1 MAEDEIVKHS
11 KAVIK
16 AWKNP
21 YTSWQ
26 KKALE
31 IASEIL
37 IIAFAISISVWFHN
51 WSDSLH
57 DRKEERE
64 FLEGLRSDLV
74 GDTSDINSGKLT
86 YEHSL
91 RDFKYFLRV
100 GSGDS
105 LNSDSAIVCNGG
117 FFNSYIFGPNTSR
130 YAALKGSGKFSI
142 IHNKELLRN
151 IIYLHDALFTRIGDL
166 DKYYLQYQQQLSTQ
180 LMDNVTPDSSL
191 LRFGNEVHLLR
202 LPKTRIQLE
211 LGRVL
216 ISYNILPMYDS
227 SLVKSVQI
235 MHQIDEELK

>member
-26 KKALE
+26 KKTLE

-64 FLEGLRSDLV
+64 FLEGLRGDLV
-74 GDTSDINSGKLT
+74 GDTSGLNDGTHT
-86 YEHSL
+86 YQHSL

-100 GSGDS
+100 GAGES
-105 LNSDSAIVCNGG
+105 LNSDSAIGRNGG

-130 YAALKGSGKFSI
+130 YEALKASGKFGI
-142 IHNKELLRN
+142 IRNKELLRN
-151 IIYLHDALFTRIGDL
+151 IIYLHEALFPRISDL
-166 DKYYLQYQQQLSTQ
+166 DKYYLQFQQQLSTQ

-191 LRFGNEVHLLR
+191 LRFGNEEHLLR
-202 LPKTRIQLE
+202 LPKTRIQME

-227 SLVKSVQI
+227 SINKCEQV
-235 MHQIDEELK
+235 MHQIDKELK